1 MTKSE
6 YVKAN
11 QVKAPKE
18 VPVPSIEKPLSSE
31 NRIKEEVDENKI
43 PYDPKDP
50 EWIPEVPVTK
60 ASQIQIS
67 GIATPATQQ
76 RKSSSAAL
84 TESSNSL
91 GFLSKSKK
99 QRRKENVYPK
109 PPYSYSC
116 LIGIAILIIFKSIKV
131 DFT

>member
-11 QVKAPKE
+11 QVKGPKE
-18 VPVPSIEKPLSSE
+18 VPVPSNEKPLSSE
-31 NRIKEEVDENKI
+31 SRSKEEVDENKI

-76 RKSSSAAL
+76 QRNERKSSSAAL

-99 QRRKENVYPK
+99 QRRKENIYPK

-116 LIGIAILIIFKSIKV
+116 LIGNITMLIIKY
-131 DFT
+131 

>member
-67 GIATPATQQ
+67 GIATPATQLP
-76 RKSSSAAL
+76 RKSSSATL

-116 LIGIAILIIFKSIKV
+116 LIGIAILII
-131 DFT
+131 